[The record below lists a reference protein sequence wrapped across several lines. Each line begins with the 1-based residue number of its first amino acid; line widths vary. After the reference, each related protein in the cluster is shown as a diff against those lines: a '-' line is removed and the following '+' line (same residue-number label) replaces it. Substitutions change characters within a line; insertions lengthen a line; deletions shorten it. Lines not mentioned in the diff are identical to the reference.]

1 MKKKEVIIIGAG
13 PAGLTY
19 AYELLKKSKKYNV
32 TIFEENNNVG
42 GIAQTINY
50 KGNRIDIGGH
60 RFFTKETKVNEIWQE
75 ILPLQGSLSKDD
87 KILKRKI
94 ELNTNGPDPEKT
106 DKVFLKR
113 QRVSRILFEKKF
125 YDYPI
130 SLKFSTLK
138 NIGFI
143 RTICVGFSYI
153 KSSLLKKREDN
164 LENFYINRFGKK
176 LYSMFFRDYTTK
188 VWGRT
193 PKEIDASWGA
203 QRVKGISIRKV
214 LGNALRKVFKIKDK
228 NVETSLIE
236 EFMYPKLGPGY
247 LYEEMARKVIEL
259 GGNIIKNAKVTGI
272 KEKDFKVK
280 EVLVE
285 SNNTITTY
293 KCDYLVSSMP
303 IKDLCN
309 ALEAPKRITNI
320 SNNLPYRDF
329 VTFGILVKK
338 LKIKNE
344 TSIKTINNIIPDTW
358 IYVQDNSVKMGRI
371 QIFNNWSPYMVKD
384 YKKTIWI
391 GLEYFCSE
399 SGSFWN
405 MSKKKSIDLAINELI
420 SLGLIDKKD
429 VLDATRIKV
438 KKAYPAYFDS
448 YKDINKVINYLNK
461 YENLYCIG
469 RNGQHRYNNMDH
481 SMLTAIKAVD
491 CLLNKSNK
499 NDIWNVNIEQ
509 EYHETKENEA

>member
-1 MKKKEVIIIGAG
+1 
-13 PAGLTY
+13 
-19 AYELLKKSKKYNV
+19 
-32 TIFEENNNVG
+32 
-42 GIAQTINY
+42 
-50 KGNRIDIGGH
+50 
-60 RFFTKETKVNEIWQE
+60 
-75 ILPLQGSLSKDD
+75 
-87 KILKRKI
+87 
-94 ELNTNGPDPEKT
+94 
-106 DKVFLKR
+106 
-113 QRVSRILFEKKF
+113 
-125 YDYPI
+125 
-130 SLKFSTLK
+130 
-138 NIGFI
+138 
-143 RTICVGFSYI
+143 
-153 KSSLLKKREDN
+153 
-164 LENFYINRFGKK
+164 
-176 LYSMFFRDYTTK
+176 
-188 VWGRT
+188 
-193 PKEIDASWGA
+193 
-203 QRVKGISIRKV
+203 
-214 LGNALRKVFKIKDK
+214 
-228 NVETSLIE
+228 
-236 EFMYPKLGPGY
+236 
-247 LYEEMARKVIEL
+247 
-259 GGNIIKNAKVTGI
+259 
-272 KEKDFKVK
+272 
-280 EVLVE
+280 
-285 SNNTITTY
+285 
-293 KCDYLVSSMP
+293 MP

-499 NDIWNVNIEQ
+499 KDIWNVNIEQ